1 MTKDV
6 TLSLDDFSRHAVDRF
21 TRLGKGSPADALRTA
36 SLYYLR
42 ERDADRPGWRVPRFA
57 AAQQA
62 GHALTVELDDAT
74 WNALAGE
81 ADLQRVSLE
90 ALAMHAILYFLA
102 DVDSGRVGTQLED
115 AFDGVDR

>member
-1 MTKDV
+1 MAAARGFRKRTMGVRPWPRRTLYELLRGTRGNDSDRGCPMTKDV

-21 TRLGKGSPADALRTA
+21 TRLGTGSPADAVRTA

-42 ERDADRPGWRVPRFA
+42 EREADRPGWRVPRFA

-62 GHALTVELDDAT
+62 GHPLTVELDDAT

-81 ADLQRVSLE
+81 
-90 ALAMHAILYFLA
+90 
-102 DVDSGRVGTQLED
+102 
-115 AFDGVDR
+115 